1 MTEAYT
7 SYEAKVVGN
16 GVSMLA
22 GCAAFRTLVGAADA
36 TAAKSFI
43 LESWGGDHVVNAN
56 GDGNTATACD
66 GSTVDLSAAFGSVH
80 CERVPAE
87 LIGVGVESRSGEVQI
102 LVELPEPPEGET
114 PGETLRRARNLGGTI
129 RDQLRNQLGGADAFA
144 VASIDFDGATIA
156 DNPSEAGSSWG
167 ARSIE
172 IVLTIRFTA

>member
-16 GVSMLA
+16 GVAMLA

-36 TAAKSFI
+36 TGAKGFI
-43 LESWGGDHVVNAN
+43 LESWGGDHVINAN

-87 LIGVGVESRSGEVQI
+87 LIGVGVYSRSGEVQI
-102 LVELPEPPEGET
+102 LIELPEPPPGET
-114 PGETLRRARNLGGTI
+114 PGETMRRARNLGGA
-129 RDQLRNQLGGADAFA
+129 LRHQMEAQLGGADAFA